1 MELDELWITQP
12 TSGLD
17 GKAERVAGVLVAT

>member
-1 MELDELWITQP
+1 MELDELRVTQP
-12 TSGLD
+12 TSGFH